1 VCWDNAVAESFWAT
15 LKVEFYYRRTWTNR
29 TEATREVARWITEV
43 YNTRRRHSALG
54 MISPLKF
61 ELSKARELS
70 LAA

>member
-1 VCWDNAVAESFWAT
+1 MKSPG
-15 LKVEFYYRRTWTNR
+15 
-29 TEATREVARWITEV
+29 WITQV